1 MVETVYDLCQPSMLT
16 KMFPAK
22 PGSSFF
28 FPWAIHRYVTANMKV
43 IKTQSDPTH
52 AISPWGALGESSCG
66 TAPNDGL

>member
-16 KMFPAK
+16 TTFPAK

-28 FPWAIHRYVTANMKV
+28 FPWAIYRYVTANMKV

-52 AISPWGALGESSCG
+52 AISP
-66 TAPNDGL
+66 